1 MLVKTLAAEDKY
13 HILNREMLTVT
24 IQMKLSQKPK
34 AFSEFFPPFFKY
46 RLILN
51 IWKEEM
57 TLIDFLFPKLRTR
70 KMPLDK
76 CPKKPVLG
84 ASLTSSMVNGLKKC

>member
-46 RLILN
+46 RLNLEYLERRDDPHRFSISE
-51 IWKEEM
+51 I
-57 TLIDFLFPKLRTR
+57 TD
-70 KMPLDK
+70 
-76 CPKKPVLG
+76 
-84 ASLTSSMVNGLKKC
+84 